1 MIKNKI
7 KKIFL
12 MTTFAALVVNNS
24 SVLSKENT
32 TQLAQAVIEDG
43 APVAEAMVVP
53 MPIYSDTEGRIS
65 LDLRNIDVTE
75 ALKFLATKAKWNL
88 VATKNVTGRVT
99 LIVENVPIK
108 DIFDIMLRS
117 NELAYTKE
125 GDIYNIMSGEEYK
138 LLFGEKFSDE
148 REIKTFKLQ
157 YAIPDQA
164 FILLDTLKSDIG
176 RILVEPDSGTV
187 LIMDTPSKIKEIEK
201 ALAIMDEKNMI
212 RVFNL
217 KYARAKDIEEQ
228 LKLRLDAKNVG
239 SIKSDERANLVIVQ
253 ALPKRL
259 QEIEQL
265 IKVLDAKTKE
275 VLIEAKIVKVKL
287 SDQLD
292 SGVKWEGLQDIGKKF
307 GMSYLGTTPFSAIQA
322 TTDAWMSREQVANGG
337 IAGLNNGSI
346 GSYPFSGTSSNYSSS
361 TKNVPGTA
369 LHLGMI
375 DSKRDLDVL
384 FKYLQTL
391 GETKILSNPKLAV
404 INNQEA
410 RIHVGERQAYVT
422 STTTTG
428 QTTTTVSEEVTFV
441 DIGIQLSVTPTINDD
456 GYITMKIKPEISSVT
471 SSLITPSG
479 NAIPIIDT
487 SMAETTVL
495 VKDGT
500 TIVMGGLRREEETDN
515 REQVPILGKVP
526 LLGLLFRS
534 GTKTTVKTELLIM
547 ITPHIVSGDLLVT
560 GDEPQFGFKPEGKQY
575 KEYPDFTEGS
585 DFTPPVEAP
594 ELRIKPYKEYRSFE
608 KRDKNE

>member
-1 MIKNKI
+1 MTKNKI

-12 MTTFAALVVNNS
+12 MTAFTALLVNHS
-24 SVLSKENT
+24 SVLSEENT
-32 TQLAQAVIEDG
+32 TQLAQVVIEDG
-43 APVAEAMVVP
+43 APVAGAMVVP
-53 MPIYSDTEGRIS
+53 APIYSDMEGKIS
-65 LDLRNIDVTE
+65 LDLRNIDVIE
-75 ALKFLATKAKWNL
+75 ALKFLATKAGWNL
-88 VATKNVTGRVT
+88 VTTKNVTGRVT
-99 LIVENVPIK
+99 LMVENVPIK

-125 GDIYNIMSGEEYK
+125 GDIYNIMSGEEYR

-148 REIKTFKLQ
+148 REIKTFKLK

-164 FILLDTLKSDIG
+164 FTLLDTLKSDIG

-187 LIMDTPSKIKEIEK
+187 LIMDTPSKIKEIEE
-201 ALAIMDEKNMI
+201 ALAVMDEKNMVKI
-212 RVFNL
+212 FNL
-217 KYARAKDIEEQ
+217 QYARAKDLEEQ
-228 LKLRLDAKNVG
+228 LKLRLDAKKVG

-253 ALPKRL
+253 ALPERMR
-259 QEIEQL
+259 EIERL
-265 IKVLDAKTKE
+265 IKALDTKTKE

-287 SDQLD
+287 TDQLD
-292 SGVKWEGLQDIGKKF
+292 SGVKWEGLHDIGKKF
-307 GMSYLGTTPFSAIQA
+307 GMTYLGTTPFSAIQA
-322 TTDAWMSREQVANGG
+322 TTDAWLSRESVTKGA
-337 IAGLNNGSI
+337 IAGLPNGNI

-361 TKNVPGTA
+361 TKNVPGTQ

-441 DIGIQLSVTPTINDD
+441 DVGIQLSVTPTINDD

-471 SSLITPSG
+471 SNLITPSG
-479 NAIPIIDT
+479 NSIPIIDT
-487 SMAETTVL
+487 STAETTVL

-526 LLGLLFRS
+526 LVGLLFRS

-547 ITPHIVSGDLLVT
+547 ITPHIVSGDTLVT
-560 GDEPQFGFKPEGKQY
+560 GDEIEFGYKPEGKQY
-575 KEYPDFTEGS
+575 KEYPGFTEDS
-585 DFTPPVEAP
+585 DFTPAVEAP
-594 ELRIKPYKEYRSFE
+594 ELRIKPYKEYRIFE